1 MQVLNGVWYNI
12 ANMPKDEI
20 IQSLK
25 AALKELGVED
35 FELQVETPKDA
46 SHGDFSSNVAMVV
59 HGVIKSGLSHAVRDA
74 RRELAKSSKI
84 SRSLSES
91 RLSNSNHNQNSTRPA
106 FSSLTDEQPILN
118 SPLDL
123 AKEIVK
129 ILNSKFLIHN
139 SDFDKVEIAGPG
151 FINFYLSNEYLQ
163 NQIQNIIKQGDNYG
177 SLTIGKGKKASVE
190 FVSANPT
197 GPLHIGNAVGG
208 PLGDTIANVLQK
220 SGYQV
225 VREYLHNNV
234 GGQVERLGEAI
245 YFELHPD
252 QKSENYEVQYQGE
265 YIKQLAGQVK
275 ESLSEQGDLSQ
286 EEFIE
291 KAGAVAVEI
300 MLEEVFQDCRDMG
313 IKFDIVR
320 KESDLR
326 KEVSDV
332 LGKLKKVIKEK
343 DGAMWFAPNDEF
355 LKDRETVLVK
365 SDGDYTYFASDI
377 VYHNEKMNKNNLVID
392 ILGSNHSGHVPR
404 LQAAVKAL
412 GFDVKNFKVILYQ
425 YVRLKRGSE
434 VVKMSKRAGNFVT
447 AREVLDEVGKDAF
460 RFFLLRSAPE
470 THMDFDLEL
479 AKKQASDNP
488 VFYVQYAYSRIN
500 SIFKKAPKVNFS
512 SIDVSLLTHV
522 EEVALIRHLLKLPEL
537 IEEVSCTLG
546 VHAFTTYAMELA
558 TLFHKFYE
566 AHRVISEDDKQT
578 KARLALL
585 EATRITLKN
594 TLDLLGVNAPEKM

>member
-1 MQVLNGVWYNI
+1 
-12 ANMPKDEI
+12 MPTDEI
-20 IQSLK
+20 TQNLK
-25 AALKELGVED
+25 IALKELGVED
-35 FELQVETPKDA
+35 FEPVLERPKDTKN
-46 SHGDFSSNVAMVV
+46 GDFSTNVAMQAFKLQKGNIPGSYL
-59 HGVIKSGLSHAVRDA
+59 HTRGV
-74 RRELAKSSKI
+74 LAGNPLEMAQKI
-84 SRSLSES
+84 AE
-91 RLSNSNHNQNSTRPA
+91 
-106 FSSLTDEQPILN
+106 ILN
-118 SPLDL
+118 SSSSTSQNF
-123 AKEIVK
+123 A
-129 ILNSKFLIHN
+129 
-139 SDFDKVEIAGPG
+139 KVEAVSPG
-151 FINFYLSNEYLQ
+151 FINFYLSNKYLQ
-163 NQIQNIIKQGDNYG
+163 SQIQNIIKQGDNYG

-208 PLGDTIANVLQK
+208 PLGDTIANVLIK

-225 VREYLHNNV
+225 VREYLHNDV

-252 QKSENYEVQYQGE
+252 QRSDTYVVQYQGD
-265 YIKQLAGQVK
+265 YIKELSQDVK
-275 ESLSEQGDLSQ
+275 EALEEDKDFSQ

-300 MLEEVFQDCRDMG
+300 ILEEILKDCTGMG

-326 KEVSDV
+326 KEVPDV
-332 LGKLKKVIKEK
+332 LGKLEKVIKKK
-343 DGAMWFAPNDEF
+343 DGARWFAPNDEF

-377 VYHNEKMNKNNLVID
+377 VYHNEKMSKNNLVID

-404 LQAAVKAL
+404 LQAAVRAL

-447 AREVLDEVGKDAF
+447 AREVLDEVGRDAF

-488 VFYVQYAYSRIN
+488 VFYVQYAYTRIC
-500 SIFKKAPKVNFS
+500 SIFTKVKSNNFGS
-512 SIDVSLLTHV
+512 TDISLLEEV
-522 EEVALIRHLLKLPEL
+522 EEVALIRHLLRLPEL
-537 IEEVSCTLG
+537 IEEISCTFG

-566 AHRVISEDDKQT
+566 AHRVISEDNKQT

-594 TLDLLGVNAPEKM
+594 TLDLLGVSAPEKM